1 MEIRLRADGTVMT
14 EQEFRRL
21 HPNTSLPRP
30 LTEAVINALDADV
43 VFEGPQATGGTRYQ
57 YSQRQGVEQVNGKWY
72 TRYVLG
78 PVFTDYTDSEGVLH
92 TAAEQEAA
100 YTAQKDEEQ
109 AKAVRAE
116 RGRKLAEC
124 DWVTL
129 KAVDASNDGLGL
141 QLPQVWVVYRQA
153 LRDITSQAGF
163 PWEVQWP
170 AQPE

>member
-14 EQEFRRL
+14 EQGFRRL

-30 LTEAVINALDADV
+30 LTEAVINALNADV

-78 PVFTDYTDSEGVLH
+78 PVFTDYTDDEGVLH

-109 AKAVRAE
+109 AKAVRTDRNRRLADSDWTQGKDIAE
-116 RGRKLAEC
+116 AISTA
-124 DWVTL
+124 W
-129 KAVDASNDGLGL
+129 AS
-141 QLPQVWVVYRQA
+141 YRQA
-153 LRDITSQAGF
+153 LRDVPAQTGF